1 MKYLFFAWIILLTA
15 ISAGCTATDL
25 PPTQGNPINV
35 HPVAPDNRVG
45 LEKIHCP
52 KPVQPQK
59 SPWLR
64 KINANLLCAAT
75 TAESRGAAFADI
87 AARMGMMTV
96 KTGVMLDIVTN
107 PLAANA
113 DVKRKLHLPG
123 VSVQLISAKYHRA
136 SLSIHDST
144 LLYQL
149 AKMPEVRTIMPEY
162 GGRTRGNNVGTGT
175 LVEPKSYKLIHQ

>member
-1 MKYLFFAWIILLTA
+1 
-15 ISAGCTATDL
+15 
-25 PPTQGNPINV
+25 
-35 HPVAPDNRVG
+35 
-45 LEKIHCP
+45 
-52 KPVQPQK
+52 
-59 SPWLR
+59 
-64 KINANLLCAAT
+64 
-75 TAESRGAAFADI
+75 
-87 AARMGMMTV
+87 MGMMTV